1 MPSNKLL
8 EVAVSEGM
16 VTMREDGLRKVA
28 KSITTLEE
36 VLKVT

>member
-1 MPSNKLL
+1 MPSVKLL
-8 EVAVSEGM
+8 EEAVREGM

-28 KSITTLEE
+28 RGITTLDE